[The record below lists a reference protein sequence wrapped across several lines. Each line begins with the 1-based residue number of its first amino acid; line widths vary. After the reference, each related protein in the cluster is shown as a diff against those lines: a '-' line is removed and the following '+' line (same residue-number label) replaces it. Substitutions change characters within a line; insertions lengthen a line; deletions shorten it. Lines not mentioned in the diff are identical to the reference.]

1 MNALSKLLAKVAIR
15 AIAKSRTET
24 ELLAV
29 GDKLVVWQPL
39 ILEEHINAI
48 AESMEE
54 QVDDVTPE
62 ETPEVTPEPES
73 YEEENPE

>member
-15 AIAKSRTET
+15 AIAKSNTES

-29 GDKLVVWQPL
+29 GDKVVSWQPL

-54 QVDDVTPE
+54 PVDDVIPE
-62 ETPEVTPEPES
+62 DQSEDEVFPE
-73 YEEENPE
+73 

>member
-15 AIAKSRTET
+15 AIAKSNTES

-29 GDKLVVWQPL
+29 GDKVVSWQPL

-54 QVDDVTPE
+54 PVDDVIPE
-62 ETPEVTPEPES
+62 DQSEDEVLPE
-73 YEEENPE
+73 

>member
-15 AIAKSRTET
+15 AIAKSNTES

-29 GDKLVVWQPL
+29 GDKVVSWQSL

-48 AESMEE
+48 AESMAEH
-54 QVDDVTPE
+54 VDDVIPE
-62 ETPEVTPEPES
+62 DQSEDEVLPE
-73 YEEENPE
+73 